1 MADTDFPGSI
11 ASDALS
17 GVVEKLIPPRAY
29 ILLFAALPGL
39 FFEISLLLANP
50 DRMGDLVA
58 TAQDG
63 FGLRHYELAGLA
75 LILAFM
81 IGNAFML
88 LVGFVEWLLIKLYR
102 RTLKGVDRV
111 IPEDDRKCWAA
122 IARQV
127 LKAKYGIDPKVLG
140 QEEWN
145 VLYESLVV
153 PSQDDVRA
161 NILMVAS
168 EAMGWCGLGAML
180 FAEALR
186 NRYYLIFSLALIA
199 AGLFHGWHVARLK
212 VHPHLYG
219 LLRVRLLLR
228 ELGKSTP
235 QPRQAVGQPEG

>member
-111 IPEDDRKCWAA
+111 IPEDD
-122 IARQV
+122 
-127 LKAKYGIDPKVLG
+127 
-140 QEEWN
+140 
-145 VLYESLVV
+145 
-153 PSQDDVRA
+153 
-161 NILMVAS
+161 
-168 EAMGWCGLGAML
+168 
-180 FAEALR
+180 
-186 NRYYLIFSLALIA
+186 
-199 AGLFHGWHVARLK
+199 
-212 VHPHLYG
+212 
-219 LLRVRLLLR
+219 
-228 ELGKSTP
+228 
-235 QPRQAVGQPEG
+235 